1 MGRPERLR
9 CAVVG
14 LGRIGSTLEDDRLR
28 EKPASHA
35 GAIAASRECILAAG
49 CDVRADRREAFA
61 RRWRC
66 PRVYAELSEL
76 IERELPDILHLA
88 TPAETHAE
96 LAELAASFRV
106 PLIVCEKPLSYSA
119 EPARRLVEGCARS
132 GTLLMVNHE
141 RRYSRDY
148 RRVRQLISEGR
159 FGALLSIQARLYMGR
174 GHPPREILWED
185 GTHLLDVLRYLT
197 AAEIVPR
204 HVQGDPDGCEA
215 SLQVLLQL
223 GSVPCHLEV
232 SGQYEAL
239 VFELELQFHRG
250 RVRVGNGTYEEWGST
265 PSPYYERFHS
275 LRRLRTPRPR
285 RTGYF
290 AEMLADAVRVLR
302 TSRGGSGCTP
312 VSSGVDGLRAV
323 EAIEAILALAARV

>member
-35 GAIAASRECILAAG
+35 GAIAARNDCLLAAG

-76 IERELPDILHLA
+76 LARERPDILHLA

-96 LAELAASFRV
+96 LVEVAASSRV
-106 PLIVCEKPLSYSA
+106 PLVVCEKPLSYSA
-119 EPARRLVEGCARS
+119 EQARRMVETCDRA

-148 RRVRQLISEGR
+148 RRVRRLIAEGR

-174 GHPPREILWED
+174 RRPPRDILWED
-185 GTHLLDVLRYLT
+185 GTHLLDVLRYLA

-204 HVQGDPDGCEA
+204 HVQGDPDSREH
-215 SLQVLLQL
+215 SLQVLLEL

-239 VFELELQFHRG
+239 VFELELHFHRG
-250 RVRVGNGTYEEWGST
+250 RVRVGNGIYEEWESVS
-265 PSPYYERFHS
+265 SPYYERFHS
-275 LRRLRTPRPR
+275 LRRLRAPRFR

-290 AEMLADAVRVLR
+290 AAMLADAVRVLR
-302 TSRGGSGCTP
+302 ASRGGSGSTP
-312 VSSGVDGLRAV
+312 VSSGADGLRAV
-323 EAIEAILALAARV
+323 EAIEAVLALAQRN